1 MRQLL
6 MRPRPLAATAI
17 WNNAQMRLNR
27 TFARGCAAL
36 ALLTVGALRASGA
49 GAADPHDQ
57 ADALFDALNGPM
69 APFVVTPDQFGID
82 PTKVLA
88 DVPAMMGTVDG
99 DRARATVE
107 GLVTFPRNSHDP
119 QSDLDAAAD
128 HVAGLFDD
136 AGLTPQFQDVTH
148 DGKSMPNIYA
158 QVPGTGCSDKTL
170 IVSAHYDATPSGN
183 QGADDDASG
192 IGALME
198 IARAVRANP
207 LPVTVRIVAFSFE
220 EDGLVGSMAMAA
232 RDAANGADIVG
243 AVSMDMVGYTT
254 PEIDPLTGLPGTY
267 LAMVADPTSAV
278 LAHAFGAGAYWYQP
292 EFPAAGAVIDPAVLS
307 DIFRSDHFSYV
318 SKGYPGMIV
327 TDTANFRNPNY
338 HTPNDTVDTLDW
350 DFLTGSTRAMV
361 AGVATYASSDQNADG
376 VADLCAAPVTPTTTN
391 PSPTTEAPT
400 TSTPASTN
408 GHTAPPAT
416 AIGTKPD
423 YTG

>member
-1 MRQLL
+1 MNDVSTTD
-6 MRPRPLAATAI
+6 AESATGGDRI
-17 WNNAQMRLNR
+17 WNNARMRLHR
-27 TFARGCAAL
+27 TLARGCAAL
-36 ALLTVGALRASGA
+36 ALLTAGALPATGA

-88 DVPAMMGTVDG
+88 DVPAMLAVVDG

-107 GLVTFPRNSHDP
+107 DLVTYPRNSHDP
-119 QSDLDAAAD
+119 QSDLDDVAD
-128 HVAGLFDD
+128 FVAGLFDD
-136 AGLTPQFQDVTH
+136 AGLTPQFQDVAH

-158 QVPGTGCSDKTL
+158 QIPGTGCSDETL
-170 IVSAHYDATPSGN
+170 IVSAHYDARPSGG

-198 IARAVRANP
+198 IARAVKAHP

-232 RDAANGADIVG
+232 RDAADDADIVG

-267 LAMVADPTSAV
+267 LAMVADPTSAA

-318 SKGYPGMIV
+318 SQGYPGMIV

-338 HTPNDTVDTLDW
+338 HTLNDTLDTLDW
-350 DFLTGSTRAMV
+350 EYLTGSTRAMV

-376 VADLCAAPVTPTTTN
+376 VADLCAAPVTPTTTT
-391 PSPTTEAPT
+391 PSTTTTTPVKTQGSGATPPTPVA
-400 TSTPASTN
+400 AR
-408 GHTAPPAT
+408 
-416 AIGTKPD
+416 PD

>member
-1 MRQLL
+1 
-6 MRPRPLAATAI
+6 
-17 WNNAQMRLNR
+17 MRLNR
-27 TFARGCAAL
+27 TLARSAAAL
-36 ALLTVGALRASGA
+36 ALLTVSAVPLTAA

-88 DVPAMMGTVDG
+88 DVPAMMAEVDG

-107 GLVTFPRNSHDP
+107 GLVEFPRNSDDA
-119 QSDLDAAAD
+119 QSDLDLVAD

-136 AGLTPQFQDVTH
+136 AGLDPQFQDVEYS
-148 DGKSMPNIYA
+148 GKSMPNIYA
-158 QVPGTGCSDKTL
+158 EIPGTGCSDKTL
-170 IVSAHYDATPSGN
+170 VVSAHYDATPSGN

-192 IGALME
+192 IGALFE
-198 IARAVRANP
+198 IARAVRTHP

-232 RDAANGADIVG
+232 RDAANDADIVG
-243 AVSMDMVGYTT
+243 AVSMDMLGYTT

-267 LAMVADPTSAV
+267 LAMAADPSSAQ

-292 EFPAAGAVIDPAVLS
+292 SFPAAGAVIDPAVLS

-318 SKGYPGMIV
+318 SQGYPGMIV

-338 HTPNDTVDTLDW
+338 HTLGDTLDTLDW
-350 DFLTGSTRAMV
+350 DFLTGSTKAMV
-361 AGVATYASSDQNADG
+361 AGVATYTSSDQNADG
-376 VADLCAAPVTPTTTN
+376 VADLCEP
-391 PSPTTEAPT
+391 EM
-400 TSTPASTN
+400 
-408 GHTAPPAT
+408 PPAT
-416 AIGTKPD
+416 TTPSTTSFPSAPSTTTPSGGTSPHAAPAASPVAARPV